1 MGIQI
6 KEEENETYILLGDF
20 LKFTEYDPLET
31 EIHVY
36 INDVP
41 IGFAINELTTDFDG
55 SIQIHIR
62 DETLKVIE

>member
-6 KEEENETYILLGDF
+6 KEEEKETFIDLEDF
-20 LKFTEYDPLET
+20 LKDTEYDPIDT